1 MSFNSGFKGLIA
13 EGSGKRMAPG
23 LIQIVMQPN
32 LKLQT
37 KQGG

>member
-1 MSFNSGFKGLIA
+1 MLTA
-13 EGSGKRMAPG
+13 AGSGKRIISG
-23 LIQIVMQPN
+23 LIQIVMQTN